1 MKKKVGTVLDEDLLF
16 MAKKTAL
23 DERKTLSQ
31 LLEDALKTYL
41 NKTAR
46 TADKRRRGVSAGTQ
60 GAMKISRRMLKTIM
74 EEEGVYES

>member
-1 MKKKVGTVLDEDLLF
+1 MKKKIGTVLDEDLLF

-23 DERKTLSQ
+23 DERKTLSR

-41 NKTAR
+41 NKPGR
-46 TADKRRRGVSAGTQ
+46 TAGKRRRGVSAGTQ

-74 EEEGVYES
+74 EEESVYES

>member
-23 DERKTLSQ
+23 DERKTLSR

-41 NKTAR
+41 NKPGR
-46 TADKRRRGVSAGTQ
+46 TADKRRKGVSAGTQ
-60 GAMKISRRMLKTIM
+60 GSMKISRRMLKTIM
-74 EEEGVYES
+74 EEEGVYGS